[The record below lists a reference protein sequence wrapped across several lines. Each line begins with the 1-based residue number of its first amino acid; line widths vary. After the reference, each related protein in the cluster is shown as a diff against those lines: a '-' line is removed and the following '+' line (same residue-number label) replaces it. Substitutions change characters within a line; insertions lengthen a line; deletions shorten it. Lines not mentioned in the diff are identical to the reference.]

1 MPRPTTK
8 QRRRKMDRCGPKC
21 FGDPSSRKAKKA
33 GRPRYPLC
41 TEGCEVNCKE
51 AHAKWSRARKQHEPR
66 VAARIRRKAARR
78 GCRWAKVKKP

>member
-8 QRRRKMDRCGPKC
+8 QRRKKLTRCGPKC

-41 TEGCEVNCKE
+41 TEGCEIDCRE
-51 AHAKWSRARKQHEPR
+51 AHAKWARARQQHETR
-66 VAARIRRKAARR
+66 VAARIQRKAARS
-78 GCRWAKVKKP
+78 GCRWTRGKR